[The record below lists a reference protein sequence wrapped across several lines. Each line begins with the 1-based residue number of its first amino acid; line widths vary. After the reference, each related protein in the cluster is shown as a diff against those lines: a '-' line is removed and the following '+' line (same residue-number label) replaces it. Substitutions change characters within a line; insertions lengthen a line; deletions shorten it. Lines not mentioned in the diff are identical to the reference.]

1 MAEPT
6 TNYIEI
12 DGEGKWIEDTE
23 ARENTDWTDIT
34 NQLDLSVFT
43 DATKSNIKIKKCKNL
58 LSVSFWGVAVKQD
71 ITNFNTPLITNLPKG
86 DSRLFI
92 FTSDG
97 GTAAYINFVRG
108 STVST
113 ITNGGIALYT
123 NRNYFGGGVF
133 AINN

>member
-23 ARENTDWTDIT
+23 ARGNTDWVDIT

-43 DATKSNIKIKKCKNL
+43 DATKTNIKIKKCKNL

-71 ITNFNTPLITNLPKG
+71 ITTANMPLITNLPAG
-86 DSRLFI
+86 DNRLFI
-92 FTSDG
+92 FTSNG
-97 GTAAYINFVRG
+97 GTASFINFTRIG
-108 STVST
+108 TKSQ
-113 ITNGGIALYT
+113 ITNGGITLLSNALHY
-123 NRNYFGGGVF
+123 GGGIF
-133 AINN
+133 AIDN